1 VRRSLAGILLII
13 STVLFAAS
21 ISAWWFQR
29 VAFTPSADTDT
40 ALAIL
45 GNQEIREQIATIV
58 ASATAPETGQSP
70 TELKEFIQDI
80 ARIPAGAALMA
91 DFISEAHSKLIGEH
105 PDPVR
110 IDAQHQVQIV
120 RDERVGEMASITL
133 PVQEAGA
140 LSVVDRVAGWIALGG
155 AVGGLVILIA
165 GVIMRPERGEFTTAL
180 AIGLVALAIL
190 IVVFGYIVPAAVL
203 PALSDSSWMGVFPR
217 LANDSL
223 MATLGIAA
231 VSLILAAAITLGT
244 TSVRQRRQWSTPLSV
259 SRYRDDRTWSSSR

>member
-1 VRRSLAGILLII
+1 MRRSLAGILLII

-45 GNQEIREQIATIV
+45 GDQEIREQIATIV
-58 ASATAPETGQSP
+58 ASSTAAETGQSP
-70 TELKEFIQDI
+70 TELKEFIQGI
-80 ARIPAGAALMA
+80 SRIPAGAALMA
-91 DFISEAHSKLIGEH
+91 DFVSDAHQRLIGEH

-120 RDERVGEMASITL
+120 RDERVGEMSPITL

-140 LSVVDRVAGWIALGG
+140 LSAIDRFAGWVAIGG
-155 AVGGLVILIA
+155 AIGGLLMLIV
-165 GVIMRPERGEFTTAL
+165 GVIMRPERGEFTQAL
-180 AIGLVALAIL
+180 AIGLVALAL
-190 IVVFGYIVPAAVL
+190 MIVLFGYIVPALVL
-203 PALSDSSWMGVFPR
+203 PALSDSSWMGLFPR

-223 MATLGIAA
+223 FATLGIAV

-259 SRYRDDRTWSSSR
+259 GRYRDDRTWSSR

>member
-1 VRRSLAGILLII
+1 MRRSLAGILLII

-29 VAFTPSADTDT
+29 VAFTPSADTDS

-45 GNQEIREQIATIV
+45 GDKEIREQIATII
-58 ASATAPETGQSP
+58 ASTTAPETGQSP

-91 DFISEAHSKLIGEH
+91 DFVSEGHQRLIGEH
-105 PDPVR
+105 PEPVR

-120 RDERVGEMASITL
+120 RDERVGEMPPITL
-133 PVQEAGA
+133 PIQEAGA
-140 LSVVDRVAGWIALGG
+140 LSVVDQVAGWIALGG
-155 AVGGLVILIA
+155 AVGGLIVLIA
-165 GVIMRPERGEFTTAL
+165 GVIMRPERGEFTQAL
-180 AIGLVALAIL
+180 AIGLVALAIM
-190 IVVFGYIVPAAVL
+190 IVLFGYIVPAAVL

-223 MATLGIAA
+223 MATLGIAV
-231 VSLILAAAITLGT
+231 VSLIVAAAITLGT
-244 TSVRQRRQWSTPLSV
+244 TSVRQRRQWSTPLAV
-259 SRYRDDRTWSSSR
+259 GRYRDDRSWSSR